1 MIVSLRVTVPFGRL
15 RFVPANAR
23 RTTGIDELLPLGVN
37 SGRPAA
43 KRPRC

>member
-1 MIVSLRVTVPFGRL
+1 VVGRL

-23 RTTGIDELLPLGVN
+23 LTMGIDELLPLGGN
-37 SGRPAA
+37 SRRPAA